1 MRLSPLLSKLTDI
14 ARTAGDL
21 VLRSYRTEIAVEY
34 KGPNDPV
41 TSADKAA
48 NTLICDALHS
58 EFPNWPIVAE
68 ESDPAC
74 FGAYRSADCVF
85 FVDPIDGT
93 REFLD
98 RTDEFVVMIGL
109 VRGNRASAGVIHAP
123 TSGLFWTGEVGELA
137 AQFELGSELRALSA
151 SRTAALPDSTL
162 LVSRA
167 RRSLRLSRQ
176 LDAVKPKSIR
186 SLGSAGL
193 KGAMVAEGKADAY
206 VALEKAGKRWDVCAL
221 DALVTSAGGRVTDF
235 RGQSIDYRAASLAN
249 DYGLVVSNGVLHELL
264 LAKLSLLVAP

>member
-14 ARTAGDL
+14 ARAAGDL
-21 VLRSYRTEIAVEY
+21 VLQSYRTKVEVEY

-48 NTLICDALHS
+48 NALICDALHG

-68 ESDPAC
+68 ESDPNA
-74 FGAYRSADCVF
+74 FGDYRSADCVF

-93 REFLD
+93 LEFLN

-123 TSGLFWTGEVGELA
+123 TSGLFWIGEVGELA
-137 AQFELGSELRALSA
+137 VQFELNSELGELFV
-151 SRTAALPDSTL
+151 SRTAALSESNMV
-162 LVSRA
+162 VSRA
-167 RRSLRLSRQ
+167 RRSPRLSQQ
-176 LDAVKPKSIR
+176 LEAVGPKSIR

-206 VALEKAGKRWDVCAL
+206 LALEKAGKRWDVCAL
-221 DALVTSAGGRVTDF
+221 DALVTSAGGRVTDLL
-235 RGQSIDYRAASLAN
+235 GHCIDYRAASLAN
-249 DYGLVVSNGVLHELL
+249 DRGLVVSNGVLHELL
-264 LAKLSLLVAP
+264 LAKLSPLVTP